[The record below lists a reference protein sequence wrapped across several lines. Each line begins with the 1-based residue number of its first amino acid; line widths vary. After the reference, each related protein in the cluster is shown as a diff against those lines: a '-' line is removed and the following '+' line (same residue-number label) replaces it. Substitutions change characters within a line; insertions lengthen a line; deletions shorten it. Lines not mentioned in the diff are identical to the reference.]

1 MAHFAILCPED
12 ISHVLV
18 SGAIGKELVGRG
30 HRVTV
35 VAPAGA
41 AAAADEFGLPLYPLN
56 DDAIPYRADIPLWSA
71 FRLWGAQSYI
81 QLRSWLCWY
90 AEMIL
95 QLAAAGTQELA
106 VDGVLVDQTISAGG
120 TAAQRAACPLS
131 RCAPRCSGTRMP
143 ACRRRLPPGPMRAMA
158 GPNAAIGWA
167 TPAGIGLSGRFSTGS
182 TDIAGGGSSRG
193 FPRSRT
199 RILRWHRLASCV
211 RSSIFARRRLPDVF
225 HYVGSLVA
233 NRRMKTECPF
243 PWEWLDGRPLI
254 FASLGTVPDNY
265 NLPVFRKI
273 LAACAG
279 IDAQLV
285 LTLGAWEGED
295 EQVRAKLG
303 EIPAQRLGRRLRAA
317 AGPLGSGRGVDYPR
331 RSEYGAGIAQPGR
344 AHRRPAAAPISRRWG
359 RGSRMP
365 EWGFW
370 GPSAARPPGRFE
382 NWSSGFCRKRRSGN
396 GPKRC
401 RRPWPRRAGF
411 AARQRS
417 PKGPFLPA
425 GLSHARKPLSRGTPP
440 RQLEAGLMKG
450 SRFVEELVA
459 ARGCGAAVTEFV
471 CTTPPVCAAARRSQE
486 PAASGGCN
494 LSFSKVAEAGIEP
507 ARG

>member
-12 ISHVLV
+12 VSHVLV

-41 AAAADEFGLPLYPLN
+41 AAVADEFGLPLYPLN
-56 DDAIPYRADIPLWSA
+56 EGAIPYRADIPLWSA
-71 FRLWGAQSYI
+71 FRLWGAHSYI

-95 QLAAAGTQELA
+95 QLAPPVLQELA

-120 TAAQRAACPLS
+120 TAAQRAGVPFVTL
-131 RCAPRCSGTRMP
+131 CAAMLWNEDAGVPPPFTAWPYASDGWSERRNRLGYAGWHWFIRP
-143 ACRRRLPPGPMRAMA
+143 VLDRINRYRRR
-158 GPNAAIGWA
+158 WQ
-167 TPAGIGLSGRFSTGS
+167 FS
-182 TDIAGGGSSRG
+182 
-193 FPRSRT
+193 
-199 RILRWHRLASCV
+199 RLATIEDAYSPLAQISQLCAEFD
-211 RSSIFARRRLPDVF
+211 FARRRLPDVF

-303 EIPAQRLGRRLRAA
+303 EIPPNALVVDFAPQQALLDRAAVLITHAGVNTVLESLSRAVPIVALPRSADQPAMGSRIAHAGVGLLGSFRRSTAWQIRELVERVLSEETFRQRAQDMQKALAA
-317 AGPLGSGRGVDYPR
+317 AGGVCRAAEIAERALLTGRPVPR
-331 RSEYGAGIAQPGR
+331 AETAQ
-344 AHRRPAAAPISRRWG
+344 SQD
-359 RGSRMP
+359 
-365 EWGFW
+365 
-370 GPSAARPPGRFE
+370 SATSPQA
-382 NWSSGFCRKRRSGN
+382 RSG
-396 GPKRC
+396 
-401 RRPWPRRAGF
+401 
-411 AARQRS
+411 
-417 PKGPFLPA
+417 
-425 GLSHARKPLSRGTPP
+425 
-440 RQLEAGLMKG
+440 E
-450 SRFVEELVA
+450 
-459 ARGCGAAVTEFV
+459 
-471 CTTPPVCAAARRSQE
+471 
-486 PAASGGCN
+486 
-494 LSFSKVAEAGIEP
+494 GISL
-507 ARG
+507 R